1 MNKAKYIVAYYTQT
15 LQFDI
20 EQLDINWEDVKDYWV
35 KWGTLFIQLSNDEI
49 ITRDDAT
56 ECEIDWKWP
65 NTTSVL
71 DKDFYEIEYHNEEG
85 L

>member
-1 MNKAKYIVAYYTQT
+1 MKKAKHIEAYYTQT

-20 EQLDINWEDVKDYWV
+20 EELDINWEDVKDYWV

-49 ITRDDAT
+49 ITLDDAT

-65 NTTSVL
+65 NATSVL
-71 DKDFYEIEYHNEEG
+71 DKDFYEIEYHNE